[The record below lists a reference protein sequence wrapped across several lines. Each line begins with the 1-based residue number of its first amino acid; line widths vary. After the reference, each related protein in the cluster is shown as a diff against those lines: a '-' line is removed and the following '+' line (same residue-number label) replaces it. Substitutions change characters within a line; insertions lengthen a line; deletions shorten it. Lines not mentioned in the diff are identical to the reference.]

1 MVDRESHLK
10 LPGLFKPKLVFYLWK
25 VLLADPSLLSS
36 LESRLDQVSDSI
48 LVFNQFTAHCH
59 LAIRIIIGIGM
70 RIKMRTRTSINIRI
84 RLRIRIGIGIGI
96 RILWIRTRMK
106 MRYENKNHQSP
117 SAPEPTLASV
127 SEY

>member
-1 MVDRESHLK
+1 MVDRESHLN
-10 LPGLFKPKLVFYLWK
+10 LRGLFKPKLVFYLWK

-59 LAIRIIIGIGM
+59 LAIRIIIGIG
-70 RIKMRTRTSINIRI
+70 
-84 RLRIRIGIGIGI
+84 IGIEIGIEI

-117 SAPEPTLASV
+117 SAPEPEPTLAWYRNIKNKNEVWEQEQESA
-127 SEY
+127 S